1 MKNFFRQNIITLT
14 KTGLFIILLGF
25 GIFFKSIPF
34 IIIAGSL
41 GLLSIFEKY
50 LRIKIPSSF
59 SFVFVLFVILSLVL
73 GSYGNFYEKYLWWD
87 DMLHF
92 SYGVGF
98 AIIGY
103 LIIYFILFK
112 KGIENN
118 IFIIVAFSFC
128 FSVAFGAI
136 WEIFEYS
143 MDIFFGMNMQRT
155 IPDLGLDSV
164 TKEILAKNYGVND
177 TMHDIILESL
187 AAFVT
192 NIYIY
197 LYLKSEKENWIGK
210 ITEKFL
216 KANKKD

>member
-14 KTGLFIILLGF
+14 KTWLFIILLWF
-25 GIFFKSIPF
+25 WIFFKSIPF
-34 IIIAGSL
+34 IIIAWSL
-41 GLLSIFEKY
+41 WLLSIFEKY

-73 GSYGNFYEKYLWWD
+73 WSYWNFYEKYLWWD

-92 SYGVGF
+92 SYWVWF
-98 AIIGY
+98 AIIWY

-112 KGIENN
+112 KWIENN

-128 FSVAFGAI
+128 FSVAFWAI

-143 MDIFFGMNMQRT
+143 MDIFFWMNMQRT
-155 IPDLGLDSV
+155 IPDLWLDSV
-164 TKEILAKNYGVND
+164 TKEILVKNYWVND

-197 LYLKSEKENWIGK
+197 LYLKSEKENWIWK